1 MTERPEDLPNT
12 LEEILRHVMES
23 IQAGDTHP
31 VFIGIQIVMPNG
43 QDITRRGDAT
53 EPAIEVHSMGDRI
66 VLATEM
72 PGVARED
79 IHLLFRDDR
88 VFVWARDQERHY
100 KSSAQVPPAQEGSEE
115 ITYRNGV
122 LEVTYLP
129 LFGTTREGT
138 PGDAPPA
145 G

>member
-1 MTERPEDLPNT
+1 MTERPEDLPKT

-31 VFIGIQIVMPNG
+31 IFIGIQIVMPNG

-53 EPAIEVHSMGDRI
+53 EPAIEVHRMGDRI
-66 VLATEM
+66 VLVTEM
-72 PGVARED
+72 PGIAREH

-88 VFVWARDQERHY
+88 VFVWAGDQERHY
-100 KSSAQVPPAQEGSEE
+100 KCSAQVPPSQEGSEE
-115 ITYRNGV
+115 ITCRNGV
-122 LEVTYLP
+122 LEVSYLP
-129 LFGTTREGT
+129 IPDNAGEGP
-138 PGDAPPA
+138 PGNAPHA